1 MLKKFNKTNFI
12 KTGIGIVSIVALVM
26 SFFAGAF
33 MLISA
38 QKKTEGN
45 YLLIA
50 GEPTN
55 TSTEITWIS
64 DGNYASEFA
73 GGTGDVSDPFLIET
87 PKQLARLSYLSYS
100 GSLGSAQN
108 VYFKQMA
115 DLDMSEFYWQ
125 PIGSNWNFSGNYDGN
140 NYKISGLY
148 TIYDPVNN
156 GDIDNKG
163 LFACIEIAD
172 GTGVKNVTIENSEI
186 RGANYVGSIAGKII
200 DYSSRSEAQLM
211 SYLSNCKSS
220 ATVIGAN
227 TVGGIVG
234 DGFAVNCS
242 FSGEVK
248 TDESLFEHYD
258 RSYFGGIVGNATKQI
273 INCSNTGLIS
283 GGSYVGGIAGMMYSY
298 EIKNCINSGRVSGNM
313 YIGGIVGQTQE
324 DVSNC
329 QNFAIINGTGDYVG
343 GIVGYLGYSTVSNCF
358 NDGSVNSTA
367 NQVGGIVGY
376 VDGYIYNSYNSG
388 TISGAV
394 AVGGVSGGGS
404 ANAIQSVFNLGLVSS
419 TQGGA
424 IGNISGN
431 GFGSIKYAYYGGNAL
446 QEIGAM
452 PNEEVYTLTEVK
464 FLPEINTLAKDESW
478 YSNSEFWGNKT
489 WDLSYWIF
497 DPLENDGFPTVNVIN
512 EWLYVADVDFEGE
525 GTPLSPY
532 LISSPGELAGLSYLV
547 SSQNLEYGTKFYKQ
561 TADLDMSGKIWSP
574 IGYESNRFNGIYDG
588 EGFTISGLNTGNNQN
603 DYNGLFGYI
612 NKKAI
617 IYNVNIK
624 DSVING
630 LNRVGSIAGYG
641 GQIINCSSSATVSGK
656 NYVGGIVGSSDSA
669 IRNCS
674 FTGNVSGTGNYV
686 GGIAGDSSGAI
697 RNAYNVNSVSGSDY
711 VGGISGEAS
720 GDLNN
725 VYNLGEVSGSNNVG
739 GIVGESSSAS
749 MKLQNSFNVGF
760 INCVGTNKGN
770 LVGSSNFSGISYAYY
785 GGTALAEVGATP
797 DDQTVAD
804 KLTKVEYVQGLESL
818 AKESTWYAN
827 ELLWSDGAWDLEYVW
842 MFDPSENSG
851 YPIINSDSNSMA
863 MDFNFNGSGEEN
875 DPYIIDSPEKLMAV
889 SVAVNNFNDVYA
901 NKSYKQTADLD
912 MSGKTWIPIGSY
924 PENRFKGIYDGGYHK
939 ISGLYINGD
948 FSDYGYAAFMVYV
961 EGERKSEK
969 AEVKNLTITDSK
981 IETNSAYASGFVC
994 HGNYIN
1000 ITNCHTTESVYFNC
1014 ENSTV
1019 AGILTDG
1026 GDVYENISDQSDKQS
1041 TFVNIENCSNKANVG
1056 TRGAGICGNV
1066 STWNNFPG
1074 EVLITNCWNEA
1085 SSLSV
1090 GIVGSAYVQSGSV
1103 SITNCYNVGDDV
1115 DYGIAGAAINCDI
1128 TNCYNEGSA
1137 HAAGIV
1143 GMYASLS
1150 SDACKIQDCYNSGD
1164 INGVGLKIDSNN
1176 GIMSGGVAGI
1186 AYATA
1191 GNVVIERCYNE
1202 GNLTAHS
1209 AAGIVCFMYSGATS
1223 KENLIVSNC
1232 YNKGAINVNKV
1243 ENQKGFVSVAAGI
1256 ICQGNIVESSEDSN
1270 YISSANYTISNCFN
1284 RGLIEGSVADYAGG
1298 VVGHNITG
1306 GNVVNCYNV
1315 GAVNINSTKRGGIAG
1330 ANSGQISYSYYGG
1343 ECTEMTG
1350 GVTGIDDG
1358 VVYNDDLD
1366 NDAKRVSWYS
1376 SKENWD
1382 QNYIWDFDK
1391 VWNFKTGMND
1401 GYPYLRSSEKI
1412 TVTVNIGDGNLL
1424 SANGWTFV
1432 DGSSTALTKQI
1443 GWGTRIS
1450 IFPTVE
1456 KEGYIC
1462 VGWYT
1467 NDGENISSSSAITSE
1482 IELYAKYLDSWQN
1495 YKSESLQNVDGR
1507 YLITSGADLAF
1518 MAYQVNQGNPEYM
1531 QASYLQ
1537 TADIDLSAHYWVSIG
1552 NSEDAPFMGKY
1563 DGNNFKISNIVIGE
1577 LPPDTRNGGFF
1588 GLFGMMMSQGANTA
1602 ELKNIII
1609 ENFVVGDYLQM
1620 NDDGSGTGALVG
1632 AGMDVSID
1640 NCHVM
1645 GQISIADLGA
1655 DTTFVGGLAG
1665 AVMGSVSNCS
1675 ARGGKLSGDMVGG
1688 IAGMGSDIKFTNC
1701 VNYCDVSAPMN
1712 EDQYMAGGIAG
1723 ASIDGY
1729 VSFERCYNYGDVS
1742 GGLAGGIFGDAGYV
1756 SMTEAYNFGNVEG
1769 YAVAGGLLATSYL
1782 ADLNYVYNMG
1792 NVSAMF
1798 GAGGII
1804 GRLQGGSYSNYSG
1817 ISIKNAF
1824 NSGNVS
1830 SAIACGGLAG
1840 SMSTSGGDNIIDGFL
1855 NTGHLSIDYV
1865 GNMSGGAMIGGLFG
1879 GLSVRSHTEN
1889 QYDEN
1894 GSWVSS
1900 VTTYDKMTIQDVL
1913 ILGEINLNLT
1923 NDSSIMISDFIG
1935 FPEFSSE
1942 SEFIVKN
1949 CGTNILIANSNE
1961 ISVSDVS
1968 NIQNNIILHLLVQW
1982 DVMGMEVA
1990 SNSYSFAQFENMLK
2004 IGTEVPTKLES
2015 AKYITSDH
2023 GNMDNNFAYNVNFMG
2038 GLPIPNGLYWI
2049 VGQFDTTTGIYNQL
2063 ESLGGVVFAESSAVS
2078 NAA

>member
-12 KTGIGIVSIVALVM
+12 KMGIGIVSIVALVM

-125 PIGSNWNFSGNYDGN
+125 PIGSNWYFSGNYDGN
-140 NYKISGLY
+140 NHKISGLY
-148 TIYDPVNN
+148 TIYDPINN

-186 RGANYVGSIAGKII
+186 RGANYVGSIAGRII
-200 DYSSRSEAQLM
+200 DSSSSSETELM
-211 SYLSNCKSS
+211 FYLSNCKSS
-220 ATVIGAN
+220 ATVIGGN

-283 GGSYVGGIAGMMYSY
+283 GGSYVGGIAGLMYSY
-298 EIKNCINSGRVSGNM
+298 EIKNCVNSGRVSGNM
-313 YIGGIVGQTQE
+313 SIGGIVGQTQE

-394 AVGGVSGGGS
+394 GVGGVLGGGN
-404 ANAIQSVFNLGLVSS
+404 ARAIQSVFNLGLVSS

-446 QEIGAM
+446 EEIGAM
-452 PNEEVYTLTEVK
+452 PNEDLYTLTEVK

-478 YSNSEFWGNKT
+478 YSDSEVWGNKT

-512 EWLYVADVDFEGE
+512 EWLYAADVDFEGE

-574 IGYESNRFNGIYDG
+574 IGNDSNRFNGIYDG

-603 DYNGLFGYI
+603 NYNGLFGYI

-630 LNRVGSIAGYG
+630 LNYVGSIAGSTYG

-656 NYVGGIVGSSDSA
+656 NNVGGIVGYSSAS
-669 IRNCS
+669 ILNSS
-674 FTGNVSGTGNYV
+674 FTGTVSGVDYV

-697 RNAYNVNSVSGSDY
+697 RNAYNVNSVSGSNY

-720 GDLNN
+720 ESLNN

-739 GIVGESSSAS
+739 GIVGNCSAAY
-749 MKLQNSFNVGF
+749 MYLQNIFNTGYV
-760 INCVGTNKGN
+760 NSNGTKGN
-770 LVGSSNFSGISYAYY
+770 LVGSSNFSEISYAYY

-797 DDQTVAD
+797 DDQTLAD
-804 KLTKVEYVQGLESL
+804 VLTKVEYLEDLESL
-818 AKESTWYAN
+818 AKESTWYADEVVWN
-827 ELLWSDGAWDLEYVW
+827 DGAWDFEFIWTL
-842 MFDPSENSG
+842 DSSENNG
-851 YPIINSDSNSMA
+851 YPIINSDSNSMD

-889 SVAVNNFNDVYA
+889 SVAVNTFNDVYA
-901 NKSYKQTADLD
+901 NKAYKQTADLD
-912 MSGKTWIPIGSY
+912 MSGKIWTPIGTEDNPFAGS
-924 PENRFKGIYDGGYHK
+924 YDGGYFT
-939 ISGLYINGD
+939 ISGLKIEETISNSKAGL
-948 FSDYGYAAFMVYV
+948 FGYAM
-961 EGERKSEK
+961 GKSSRI
-969 AEVKNLTITDSK
+969 VKIN
-981 IETNSAYASGFVC
+981 
-994 HGNYIN
+994 N
-1000 ITNCHTTESVYFNC
+1000 ITISDSNITGSYAAGIVATGSYIDISNCHTTSDVRIGATVYG
-1014 ENSTV
+1014 
-1019 AGILTDG
+1019 AGILARCPI
-1026 GDVYENISDQSDKQS
+1026 NIVTKVSI
-1041 TFVNIENCSNKANVG
+1041 NYCSNSASIVKENLRATTGGIGVVLGSSSNSEFIISGCYNTADSIDAGIVYSLAYMNGNNAVIEDCYNIGNNV
-1056 TRGAGICGNV
+1056 GAGICYIIYGDIIGCYNTGKAYIAGIAGIV
-1066 STWNNFPG
+1066 AGINATARIENCYNTGSVINNDPDSLDNSLFDTGWIAGIVNQTGGPV
-1074 EVLITNCWNEA
+1074 EIKNCYNEGA
-1085 SSLSV
+1085 LSGHSV
-1090 GIVGSAYVQSGSV
+1090 AGIVGGHASISFSSGKLNGSLLKVSDCYNLGTLTVNKVSNDGGYNSIAGGIICQKSHENNNILDGSAYK
-1103 SITNCYNVGDDV
+1103 ITNCYNAGEITGGTADYVG
-1115 DYGIAGAAINCDI
+1115 
-1128 TNCYNEGSA
+1128 
-1137 HAAGIV
+1137 GIV
-1143 GMYASLS
+1143 GANF
-1150 SDACKIQDCYNSGD
+1150 AGGTVENSF
-1164 INGVGLKIDSNN
+1164 N
-1176 GIMSGGVAGI
+1176 
-1186 AYATA
+1186 T
-1191 GNVVIERCYNE
+1191 
-1202 GNLTAHS
+1202 
-1209 AAGIVCFMYSGATS
+1209 
-1223 KENLIVSNC
+1223 
-1232 YNKGAINVNKV
+1232 GAISVNSATNMGGISGTNVGSIKN
-1243 ENQKGFVSVAAGI
+1243 SYYAGKEI
-1256 ICQGNIVESSEDSN
+1256 TGAVGTFEEDLN
-1270 YISSANYTISNCFN
+1270 NLAKTKAWFISSNM
-1284 RGLIEGSVADYAGG
+1284 E
-1298 VVGHNITG
+1298 
-1306 GNVVNCYNV
+1306 
-1315 GAVNINSTKRGGIAG
+1315 
-1330 ANSGQISYSYYGG
+1330 
-1343 ECTEMTG
+1343 
-1350 GVTGIDDG
+1350 
-1358 VVYNDDLD
+1358 
-1366 NDAKRVSWYS
+1366 
-1376 SKENWD
+1376 
-1382 QNYIWDFDK
+1382 WDFDN
-1391 VWNFKTGMND
+1391 VWNFKFGMND

-1443 GWGTRIS
+1443 GWGTGIS

-1467 NDGENISSSSAITSE
+1467 NDGENISSSSSITSE

-1552 NSEDAPFMGKY
+1552 NSDAPFMGKY

-1588 GLFGMMMSQGANTA
+1588 GLFGMVMSQGANTA

-1620 NDDGSGTGALVG
+1620 DADGAGAGALVG
-1632 AGMDVSID
+1632 MGMDVSID

-1655 DTTFVGGLAG
+1655 DTIYVGGLAG
-1665 AVMGSVSNCS
+1665 AITGSVSNCS
-1675 ARGGKLSGDMVGG
+1675 ARGGKLSGDAVGG
-1688 IAGMGSDIKFTNC
+1688 IAGVSYNVQFTNC
-1701 VNYCDVSAPMN
+1701 VNYCDVSAPMDD
-1712 EDQYMAGGIAG
+1712 DQFAAGGIAG
-1723 ASIDGY
+1723 TGIDGDA
-1729 VSFERCYNYGDVS
+1729 SFERCYNYGDVS
-1742 GGLAGGIFGDAGYV
+1742 GGVAGGIFGGASYV
-1756 SMTEAYNFGNVEG
+1756 SMTEVYNFGNVEG
-1769 YAVAGGLLATSYL
+1769 YGVAGGLIAASNL

-1792 NVSAMF
+1792 NVSAM

-1804 GRLQGGSYSNYSG
+1804 GMLQGGSSSYGSD

-1830 SAIACGGLAG
+1830 SAMACGGLAG
-1840 SMSTSGGDNIIDGFL
+1840 SMSTSVGDNIIDGFL

-1865 GNMSGGAMIGGLFG
+1865 ENMSSGAGIGGLFG
-1879 GLSVRSHTEN
+1879 FLNIRSHTED

-1894 GSWVSS
+1894 GSLVSS

-1923 NDSSIMISDFIG
+1923 NDSSIMISDFVG
-1935 FPEFSSE
+1935 FPEFSADCGL
-1942 SEFIVKN
+1942 IVKN

-1968 NIQNNIILHLLVQW
+1968 NTQNEIILHLLAQW
-1982 DVMGMEVA
+1982 DAMGMKVA

>member
-1 MLKKFNKTNFI
+1 M
-12 KTGIGIVSIVALVM
+12 
-26 SFFAGAF
+26 
-33 MLISA
+33 
-38 QKKTEGN
+38 
-45 YLLIA
+45 
-50 GEPTN
+50 
-55 TSTEITWIS
+55 
-64 DGNYASEFA
+64 
-73 GGTGDVSDPFLIET
+73 
-87 PKQLARLSYLSYS
+87 
-100 GSLGSAQN
+100 
-108 VYFKQMA
+108 VY
-115 DLDMSEFYWQ
+115 
-125 PIGSNWNFSGNYDGN
+125 IH
-140 NYKISGLY
+140 
-148 TIYDPVNN
+148 
-156 GDIDNKG
+156 IDNKG

-200 DYSSRSEAQLM
+200 DSSSSRSEAQLM

-220 ATVIGAN
+220 ATVIGAS

-234 DGFAVNCS
+234 EGFAVNCS

-298 EIKNCINSGRVSGNM
+298 EIKNCVNSGRVSGNM

-367 NQVGGIVGY
+367 NQVGGIVGH
-376 VDGYIYNSYNSG
+376 VGGYIYNSYNSG
-388 TISGAV
+388 TISGV
-394 AVGGVSGGGS
+394 VGVGGVSGGGN
-404 ANAIQSVFNLGLVSS
+404 AGAIQSVFNLGLVSS

-446 QEIGAM
+446 EEIGAM

-464 FLPEINTLAKDESW
+464 FLSEINTLAKDESW
-478 YSNSEFWGNKT
+478 YSNSEVWGNKT

-512 EWLYVADVDFEGE
+512 EWLYAADVDFEGE

-561 TADLDMSGKIWSP
+561 TADLDMSGKIWFP
-574 IGYESNRFNGIYDG
+574 IGNESNRFNGIYDG
-588 EGFTISGLNTGNNQN
+588 EGFIISGLNTGNNQN
-603 DYNGLFGYI
+603 DNNGLFGDI
-612 NKKAI
+612 NAKAI

-624 DSVING
+624 DSVISG
-630 LNRVGSIAGYG
+630 SAYVGSIAGYTYGG

-656 NYVGGIVGSSDSA
+656 DYVGGIVGGSNST

-674 FTGNVSGTGNYV
+674 FTGNVSGSRYV
-686 GGIAGDSSGAI
+686 GGICGFSNGTI
-697 RNAYNVNSVSGSDY
+697 RNAYNVNSVSGSSY

-720 GDLNN
+720 EDLNN
-725 VYNLGEVSGSNNVG
+725 VYNLGEVSGSHGVG
-739 GIVGESSSAS
+739 GIVGNCRV
-749 MKLQNSFNVGF
+749 MYLQNIFNTGYV
-760 INCVGTNKGN
+760 NSNGTKGN
-770 LVGSSNFSGISYAYY
+770 LVGSSNFSEISYAYY

-797 DDQTVAD
+797 DDQTLAD
-804 KLTKVEYVQGLESL
+804 KLTKVEYLEGLESL

-827 ELLWSDGAWDLEYVW
+827 ELLWSDGAWDFEFIWTL
-842 MFDPSENSG
+842 DPSENSG
-851 YPIINSDSNSMA
+851 YPIINSGSNSMA
-863 MDFNFNGSGEEN
+863 MDFNFVGSGEEN

-901 NKSYKQTADLD
+901 NKAYKQTVDLD
-912 MSGKTWIPIGSY
+912 MSGKIWTPIGTEDDPFAGS
-924 PENRFKGIYDGGYHK
+924 YDGGYFT
-939 ISGLYINGD
+939 ISGLKTEETIQNAGL
-948 FSDYGYAAFMVYV
+948 FGYAM
-961 EGERKSEK
+961 GKSSRI
-969 AEVKNLTITDSK
+969 VKIN
-981 IETNSAYASGFVC
+981 
-994 HGNYIN
+994 N
-1000 ITNCHTTESVYFNC
+1000 ITISDSNITGSYAAGIVATGSYIDISNCHTTSDVRIGA
-1014 ENSTV
+1014 TV
-1019 AGILTDG
+1019 CGAGILVRCPMDIVTKVSINHCSNSASIVKESLHVTTG
-1026 GDVYENISDQSDKQS
+1026 GIGVVLGSSSNSEFIISGCYNTADSVDAGIVYSMGYVKGNNAVIEDCYNIGNNVSVGICYIIFGDIIGCYNTGKAYMAGIAGIVAG
-1041 TFVNIENCSNKANVG
+1041 VNATARIENCYN
-1056 TRGAGICGNV
+1056 T
-1066 STWNNFPG
+1066 G
-1074 EVLITNCWNEA
+1074 EITNYD
-1085 SSLSV
+1085 V
-1090 GIVGSAYVQSGSV
+1090 GELGGDPLGVSGW
-1103 SITNCYNVGDDV
+1103 I
-1115 DYGIAGAAINCDI
+1115 
-1128 TNCYNEGSA
+1128 
-1137 HAAGIV
+1137 
-1143 GMYASLS
+1143 
-1150 SDACKIQDCYNSGD
+1150 
-1164 INGVGLKIDSNN
+1164 
-1176 GIMSGGVAGI
+1176 AGI
-1186 AYATA
+1186 AYAT
-1191 GNVVIERCYNE
+1191 GGPVEIKNCYNE
-1202 GNLTAHS
+1202 GALSGHS
-1209 AAGIVCFMYSGATS
+1209 VAGIVGGHVSISFSSGQPNGS
-1223 KENLIVSNC
+1223 LLKVSDC
-1232 YNKGAINVNKV
+1232 YNMGTLTINKTEENEKGYKSIA
-1243 ENQKGFVSVAAGI
+1243 GGI
-1256 ICQGNIVESSEDSN
+1256 ICQGDTVNSMLN
-1270 YISSANYTISNCFN
+1270 SAVY
-1284 RGLIEGSVADYAGG
+1284 E
-1298 VVGHNITG
+1298 IT
-1306 GNVVNCYNV
+1306 NCYNAGSITGSSADYVGGIV
-1315 GAVNINSTKRGGIAG
+1315 GANVAGGRVENSFNTGTISVNSATNMGGI
-1330 ANSGQISYSYYGG
+1330 SGTNVGSIKNSYYAG
-1343 ECTEMTG
+1343 EEITG
-1350 GVTGIDDG
+1350 AVGTFEENL
-1358 VVYNDDLD
+1358 VYN
-1366 NDAKRVSWYS
+1366 AKNLAWYTTA
-1376 SKENWD
+1376 NMG
-1382 QNYIWDFDK
+1382 WDFDK

-1443 GWGTRIS
+1443 GWGTGIS
-1450 IFPTVE
+1450 SFPIVE

-1467 NDGENISSSSAITSE
+1467 NDGENISSSSSITSE

-1518 MAYQVNQGNPEYM
+1518 MAYQVNQGNPEYV

-1552 NSEDAPFMGKY
+1552 NSEDTPFFGKY

-1620 NDDGSGTGALVG
+1620 NADGSGTGALVG
-1632 AGMDVSID
+1632 MGMDVSID

-1655 DTTFVGGLAG
+1655 DTTYVGGLAG
-1665 AVMGSVSNCS
+1665 AITGSVSNCS
-1675 ARGGKLSGDMVGG
+1675 ARGGKLSGDAVGG
-1688 IAGMGSDIKFTNC
+1688 IAGISYHIKFTNC
-1701 VNYCDVSAPMN
+1701 VNYCDVSAPM
-1712 EDQYMAGGIAG
+1712 DDDRYFAGGIAG
-1723 ASIDGY
+1723 TGVDGDA
-1729 VSFERCYNYGDVS
+1729 SFERCYNYGDVS
-1742 GGLAGGIFGDAGYV
+1742 GGIAGGIFGSASYV
-1756 SMTEAYNFGNVEG
+1756 SMTEVYNFGNVEG
-1769 YAVAGGLLATSYL
+1769 YGSTGGLLATSNL

-1792 NVSAMF
+1792 NVSATVQ
-1798 GAGGII
+1798 AGGII
-1804 GRLQGGSYSNYSG
+1804 GVLQGRSYSNYSD

-1830 SAIACGGLAG
+1830 SAMACGGLAG
-1840 SMSTSGGDNIIDGFL
+1840 GMSTSVGDNIIDGFL

-1865 GNMSGGAMIGGLFG
+1865 GNMSGGGAIGGLFG
-1879 GLSVRSHTEN
+1879 VLNIRSHTEN

-1923 NDSSIMISDFIG
+1923 NDSSIMISDFVG
-1935 FPEFSSE
+1935 FPEFSADCGL
-1942 SEFIVKN
+1942 IVKN
-1949 CGTNILIANSNE
+1949 CGTNILIASSNE

-1968 NIQNNIILHLLVQW
+1968 NTQNEIILHLLAQW
-1982 DVMGMEVA
+1982 DAMGMDVA

-2063 ESLGGVVFAESSAVS
+2063 ESLGGVVFAESSSVS

>member
-73 GGTGDVSDPFLIET
+73 GGTGDVTDPYLIET

-125 PIGSNWNFSGNYDGN
+125 PIGSNWSFSGNYDGN

-148 TIYDPVNN
+148 TIYDPINN

-163 LFACIEIAD
+163 LFACIETAY

-200 DYSSRSEAQLM
+200 DSSSSSEAQLM

-283 GGSYVGGIAGMMYSY
+283 GGSYVGGIAGRMPHGY
-298 EIKNCINSGRVSGNM
+298 EIKNCVNSGRVSGNM
-313 YIGGIVGQTQE
+313 YIGGIVGQAQNY
-324 DVSNC
+324 VSNC

-343 GIVGYLGYSTVSNCF
+343 GIVGGLGYYSTVSNCF

-376 VDGYIYNSYNSG
+376 GEGDIYNSYNAG
-388 TISGAV
+388 AISGAV
-394 AVGGVSGGGS
+394 AVGGIRGGG
-404 ANAIQSVFNLGLVSS
+404 NYNNIQSVFNLGAVSS
-419 TQGGA
+419 TQGELM
-424 IGNISGN
+424 GNISGD
-431 GFGSIKYAYYGGNAL
+431 GSGSIKYSYYGGNAL
-446 QEIGAM
+446 EEIGAVS
-452 PNEEVYTLTEVK
+452 NEDFYSLTEVK

-478 YSNSEFWGNKT
+478 YSNSEVWGNKT

-497 DPLENDGFPTVNVIN
+497 DPLENDGFPTVNDIN
-512 EWLYVADVDFEGE
+512 EWLYAIDVDFEGE

-561 TADLDMSGKIWSP
+561 TADLDMSGKIWSR
-574 IGYESNRFNGIYDG
+574 IGNYSNRFNGIYDG
-588 EGFTISGLNTGNNQN
+588 EGFTISGLNTGNNQ
-603 DYNGLFGYI
+603 DYYNGLFGYI
-612 NKKAI
+612 NTKAI

-624 DSVING
+624 DSVISGANYI
-630 LNRVGSIAGYG
+630 GSIAGHTYG
-641 GQIINCSSSATVSGK
+641 GQIINCSSSATVSGESW
-656 NYVGGIVGSSDSA
+656 VGGIVGYSDST

-674 FTGNVSGTGNYV
+674 FTGNVSGTGMYA
-686 GGIAGDSSGAI
+686 GGICGLSEGLI

-711 VGGISGEAS
+711 VGGISGGAYE
-720 GDLNN
+720 DLNN

-739 GIVGESSSAS
+739 GIVGNCPAQR
-749 MKLQNSFNVGF
+749 MRLQNIFNTGYV
-760 INCVGTNKGN
+760 NSNGTKGN
-770 LVGSSNFSGISYAYY
+770 LVGSSEFSEISYAYY
-785 GGTALAEVGATP
+785 GGAALAEVGATP
-797 DDQTVAD
+797 DDQTLAD
-804 KLTKVEYVQGLESL
+804 KLTKVEYLEGLESL
-818 AKESTWYAN
+818 TKESTWYAN
-827 ELLWSDGAWDLEYVW
+827 ELLWSDGAWDFEFIWTL
-842 MFDPSENSG
+842 DPSENSG
-851 YPIINSDSNSMA
+851 YPIINSNSMD
-863 MDFNFNGSGEEN
+863 MDFNFVGSGEEN

-889 SVAVNNFNDVYA
+889 SVLVNNFNDVYA
-901 NKSYKQTADLD
+901 NKAYKQTADLD
-912 MSGKTWIPIGSY
+912 MSGKIWTPIGTEDNPFAGS
-924 PENRFKGIYDGGYHK
+924 YDGGNFT
-939 ISGLYINGD
+939 ISGLKTEETIQNAGL
-948 FSDYGYAAFMVYV
+948 FGYAMGGSSQKV
-961 EGERKSEK
+961 S
-969 AEVKNLTITDSK
+969 VKNLTID
-981 IETNSAYASGFVC
+981 NSVIMGATIGGIIAT
-994 HGNYIN
+994 GNNLDIF
-1000 ITNCHTTESVYFNC
+1000 NCHTSETVQISSRNADAGGIFGGMSELSGSSVYITISSC
-1014 ENSTV
+1014 SNSASISVGNYSGGIAGVLAIGKGTSKFTIV
-1019 AGILTDG
+1019 DCYNTADNLSGGIIGWLSEAKAGQSVIESCYNTGDNVNAGIAF
-1026 GDVYENISDQSDKQS
+1026 ISS
-1041 TFVNIENCSNKANVG
+1041 
-1056 TRGAGICGNV
+1056 
-1066 STWNNFPG
+1066 
-1074 EVLITNCWNEA
+1074 A
-1085 SSLSV
+1085 S
-1090 GIVGSAYVQSGSV
+1090 I
-1103 SITNCYNVGDDV
+1103 INCYNTGT
-1115 DYGIAGAAINCDI
+1115 ALM
-1128 TNCYNEGSA
+1128 
-1137 HAAGIV
+1137 AGIV
-1143 GMYASLS
+1143 GAEYGTNL
-1150 SDACKIQDCYNSGD
+1150 KIENCYNTGNITNNDPDELGGDPIGVSGW
-1164 INGVGLKIDSNN
+1164 
-1176 GIMSGGVAGI
+1176 VAGI
-1186 AYATA
+1186 AYATM
-1191 GNVVIERCYNE
+1191 GYVEIKNCYNE
-1202 GNLTAHS
+1202 GTLTGHS
-1209 AAGIVCFMYSGATS
+1209 VAGIVGGHGGQGDCS
-1223 KENLIVSNC
+1223 ISNC
-1232 YNKGAINVNKV
+1232 YNFGDLVVNKTV
-1243 ENQKGFVSVAAGI
+1243 SEKGYKSIAGGI
-1256 ICQGNIVESSEDSN
+1256 ICQGDTVNSN
-1270 YISSANYTISNCFN
+1270 LSSAVYEITNCYN
-1284 RGLIEGSVADYAGG
+1284 AGE
-1298 VVGHNITG
+1298 ITG
-1306 GNVVNCYNV
+1306 GTADYVGGIVGANVAGGRVENSFNTGTISVNSATNMGGISGTNV
-1315 GAVNINSTKRGGIAG
+1315 GSIKN
-1330 ANSGQISYSYYGG
+1330 SYYAGK
-1343 ECTEMTG
+1343 EITG
-1350 GVTGIDDG
+1350 AVGTFEENL
-1358 VVYNDDLD
+1358 VYN
-1366 NDAKRVSWYS
+1366 AKNLAWYTTA
-1376 SKENWD
+1376 NMG
-1382 QNYIWDFDK
+1382 WDFDK

-1518 MAYQVNQGNPEYM
+1518 MAYQVNQGNPEYV

-1552 NSEDAPFMGKY
+1552 NSDAPFMGKY

-1588 GLFGMMMSQGANTA
+1588 GLFGMVMSQGANTA

-1620 NDDGSGTGALVG
+1620 NADGAGFGALVG
-1632 AGMDVSID
+1632 AGMGVSID

-1655 DTTFVGGLAG
+1655 DMAYVGGLAG

-1675 ARGGKLSGDMVGG
+1675 VRGGKLSGDMVGG
-1688 IAGMGSDIKFTNC
+1688 IAGMGSNIKFTNC

-1712 EDQYMAGGIAG
+1712 DDQYMAGGIAG
-1723 ASIDGY
+1723 AAIEGY
-1729 VSFERCYNYGDVS
+1729 ASFERCYNYGDVS
-1742 GGLAGGIFGDAGYV
+1742 GGLAGGIFGNAGYV

-1769 YAVAGGLLATSYL
+1769 YAVAGGLIAGSYL

-1792 NVSAMF
+1792 NVSAM
-1798 GAGGII
+1798 GQAGGII
-1804 GRLQGGSYSNYSG
+1804 GALQGRSYSNYSG

-1830 SAIACGGLAG
+1830 SAMACGGLAG
-1840 SMSTSGGDNIIDGFL
+1840 GMSTSEGDNIIDGFL

-1865 GNMSGGAMIGGLFG
+1865 GNMSGGGVIGGLFG
-1879 GLSVRSHTEN
+1879 GLSIRSHTED

-1923 NDSSIMISDFIG
+1923 NDSSMMISDFIG
-1935 FPEFSSE
+1935 FPEFNSE

-1949 CGTNILIANSNE
+1949 CGTNILIASSNE

-1968 NIQNNIILHLLVQW
+1968 NTQNEIILHLLAQW
-1982 DVMGMEVA
+1982 DAMGMKVA
-1990 SNSYSFAQFENMLK
+1990 SNSYSFAQFENILK

-2015 AKYITSDH
+2015 AKYITTDH